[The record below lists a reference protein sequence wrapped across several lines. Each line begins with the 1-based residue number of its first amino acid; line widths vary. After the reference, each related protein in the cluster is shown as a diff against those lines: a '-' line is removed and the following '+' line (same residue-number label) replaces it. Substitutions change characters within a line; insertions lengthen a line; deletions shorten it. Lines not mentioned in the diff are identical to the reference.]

1 MYLNMLYE
9 NTEICMSTKLIFSI
23 NTSFNVTNDYM
34 LGEIMYIRPRFM
46 NKLNTII
53 SIL

>member
-1 MYLNMLYE
+1 MYLHMWYE
-9 NTEICMSTKLIFSI
+9 NTEICMSTKLIFKL
-23 NTSFNVTNDYM
+23 TPHLM
-34 LGEIMYIRPRFM
+34 LQMIICWGEIMYIRPRFM